1 MSVMILRNLRIWLWA
16 APISLLPVFPAMF
29 AALSALVGSFSL
41 FRKNVIIPRMLLFSI
56 GTFVVLGLLSEVL
69 APPHP
74 LAELKST
81 APRTIQE
88 SITAHKGQNL
98 FDWKRMIYLQGWNS
112 ADGSLRA
119 KPLVDGFWRVPR
131 LNPKTGN
138 PYSEIFIEAFPQV
151 QAGQSY
157 TQSFYF
163 RHDGKA
169 ISFQISF
176 FTKQG
181 HHLVPVTVEEVEPGL
196 WRAYATFRF
205 SASDEWVR
213 PINLVVLGGDWSYLD
228 LGYVQLEVGSS
239 PTSYIWPQFNDS
251 LSQRVGWWVGVA
263 LLGLLTAIGSQF
275 LLHQAKPGGSVAAL
289 MIGMLIHICM
299 AFLQYLDISQRVS
312 GVTLQPN
319 LMGHS
324 AVVVAAVIV
333 ALWPKPLS
341 GLAVTG
347 SLAMVMLSGSR
358 TAFVAWGI
366 VATYWFIR
374 NLGRGRWRWFVYM
387 SLLIVPILLG
397 LLLISNRLSK
407 LGNLLNSM
415 LEVRYEIWK
424 VAYKAF
430 LSHPITGIGH
440 GRFSDFYILNHP
452 EGVIEPLVSHAH
464 NLTAH
469 ILAETGLMG
478 LIGFAVLYGYV
489 FIVVMQK
496 RAWGAL
502 LVLVVTMLLN
512 LGDYS
517 FFNDYVYYPVWFAL
531 GSALIYPKNTTHS
544 VRMPQ

>member
-1 MSVMILRNLRIWLWA
+1 MILRNLRIWLWA

-29 AALSALVGSFSL
+29 AALSALVGSFTL
-41 FRKNVIIPRMLLFSI
+41 FRKNVVIPRMLLFSL

-112 ADGSLRA
+112 ADGGLRA

-131 LNPKTGN
+131 LNPRTGN
-138 PYSEIFIEAFPQV
+138 PYSEIFVEAFPQV

-205 SASDEWVR
+205 SVSDEWVR
-213 PINLVVLGGDWSYLD
+213 PINLVALDGDWTYLD

-251 LSQRVGWWVGVA
+251 LSQRAGWWIGVA
-263 LLGLLTAIGSQF
+263 LLGLLAAIGSHF
-275 LLHQAKPGGSVAAL
+275 LLYRATPGGSVAAL
-289 MIGMLIHICM
+289 LVGLFIQISI
-299 AFLQYLDISQRVS
+299 AFFQYLDTPQRVS
-312 GVTLQPN
+312 GLTLQPN

-324 AVVVAAVIV
+324 GVVVAAVII

-341 GLAVTG
+341 GWAVIG

-358 TAFVAWGI
+358 TAFLAWGM
-366 VATYWFIR
+366 VAIYWLMC
-374 NLGRGRWRWFVYM
+374 NLGWGKWRWFVFM
-387 SLLIVPILLG
+387 SLLTGSILLG
-397 LLLISNRLSK
+397 LLLISNRLSD
-407 LGNLLNSM
+407 LGNWLNLM

-424 VAYKAF
+424 VAFEAF
-430 LSHPITGIGH
+430 LSHPVTGIGH

-464 NLTAH
+464 NLGAH
-469 ILAETGLMG
+469 LFAEAGLLGLM
-478 LIGFAVLYGYV
+478 GFAVLYGYV
-489 FIVVMQK
+489 FIIVVLR

-502 LVLVVTMLLN
+502 LVLVVAMLLN

-517 FFNDYVYYPVWFAL
+517 FFNDYVYYPIWFAL
-531 GSALIYPKNTTHS
+531 GIALIYPKNTTHS